1 MEDVLDVY
9 HRPYDAKYP
18 EVCLDEASKQ
28 LITALRPDLP
38 SKSGRLR
45 RKDSEYKRNGTA
57 NIFMMF
63 EPLKARRYVRVTD
76 HRKRVDFAHAVRE
89 LVDVQ
94 YPDAEKIV
102 LVMDNLNTH
111 NIASLYEAFEPAEA
125 RRLAKKLEIHYTP
138 KHGSWLNI
146 AEMELSVLARQCL
159 GQYFETRDELAAEIQ
174 IWQEQRNAGANAV
187 NWQFTT
193 ANARIKLKKLY
204 PEIIT

>member
-18 EVCLDEASKQ
+18 AVCLDEASKQ

-38 SKSGRLR
+38 PKSGQIR
-45 RKDSEYKRNGTA
+45 RKDSEDKRNGTG

-63 EPLKARRYVRVTD
+63 ETLKAKRYVRATD
-76 HRKRVDFAHAVRE
+76 HRKRTDFAHAVRE
-89 LVDVQ
+89 LVDVR
-94 YPDAEKIV
+94 YPEAEKIV

-111 NIASLYEAFEPAEA
+111 NVASLYEAFEPAEA
-125 RRLAKKLEIHYTP
+125 WRLAKKLEIHYTP
-138 KHGSWLNI
+138 KHGSWLNM

-159 GQYFETRDELAAEIQ
+159 GQYFETRDELAAEVQ
-174 IWQEQRNAGANAV
+174 AWQEQRNVGANAV

-193 ANARIKLKKLY
+193 ADARIKLKRLY